1 MAIKKYISSK
11 DNTISSAFKS
21 NLSDRATKSNMG
33 SSDVLEIHS
42 IYAQAHSSSLE
53 KTRIIIKFPVDE
65 IEKDRSAGTIPSSG
79 SVTFK
84 LRIFNAVHAQTT
96 PEKYYISAFP
106 LVRDWDE
113 GYGLDM
119 EGFLDLDSSNW
130 ISASND
136 SPWYATGS
144 DYADPKTV
152 VTSSAP
158 LEYKQYLENGT
169 ENLDIDITSLVEEW
183 IKTEKK
189 SYSYSTSSFI
199 FPPFI
204 GSNAGFPAGSLIKLY
219 AHDGQHKTFEFTT
232 SKTGFS
238 GNTVYVPT
246 GSSVSALI
254 ENLYSNVTTF
264 FGNKFSGSLRTF
276 GTGGPAGYG
285 RMTLTASAPSFYG
298 NRIVSSSLPATD
310 SADNAITIPTRF
322 AGATA
327 ATNHGL
333 LIKLSQNYENGT
345 MKKSFYTKKFFA
357 RGSQYFFKRPCIEA
371 RWDEGIKDDRGII
384 QKSSSLAPKTENLN
398 SIFLYNRWGS
408 GLADIP
414 NTASNLVVALFS
426 TLANNSTPE
435 VLWQNQRYVTASRVS
450 TGVYKAQFAYTGNS
464 KYLYDVWYA
473 STNAPVSTRE
483 SLMTGSGFAVSPGG
497 ASFYYKNSQ
506 YAAKIINLKPSYSR
520 AEKATFRIHTRN
532 KDWQPNI
539 YNKASAKAPVSIIR
553 DGYFK
558 LSRVADNL
566 TIIPYSTSSA
576 PNYSSLSYDIS
587 GSFFNLDMSVLEKN
601 YLYEI
606 SLLYKDGSEY
616 VEQKEKFR
624 FRVEV

>member
-11 DNTISSAFKS
+11 DNTISSAFKF

-33 SSDVLEIHS
+33 SSDVMELYS

-53 KTRIIIKFPVDE
+53 RNRVIIKFPIDE
-65 IEKDRSAGTIPSSG
+65 VEKDRASGAIPSSG

-119 EGFLDLDSSNW
+119 ESFLDLDSSNW
-130 ISASND
+130 LSASKD

-152 VTSSAP
+152 AVSSAP
-158 LEYKQYLENGT
+158 LEYTQYLENGT

-204 GSNAGFPAGSLIKLY
+204 GSNAGFDVGSLIKLY

-246 GSSVSALI
+246 GSSVGALI
-254 ENLYSNVTTF
+254 KNLYDNITTS

-310 SADNAITIPTRF
+310 SAENDITIPTRF

-327 ATNHGL
+327 AMNYGL
-333 LIKLSQNYENGT
+333 LVKLSDDYENGT
-345 MKKSFYTKKFFA
+345 MKRSFYTKKFFA

-384 QKSSSLAPKTENLN
+384 QKSSSLAPKAENLN
-398 SIFLYNRWGS
+398 SIFLYNRRGT
-408 GLADIP
+408 GLVDIP
-414 NTASNLVVALFS
+414 NTASNLIVALFS
-426 TLANNSTPE
+426 TIANNSTPE
-435 VLWQNQRYVTASRVS
+435 TLWQNQQYVTASRVS
-450 TGVYKAQFAYTGNS
+450 AGVYKAQFAYTGNS

-483 SLMTGSGFAVSPGG
+483 SLLTGSGFAVNQNSGT
-497 ASFYYKNSQ
+497 FYYKNLQ
-506 YAAKIINLKPSYSR
+506 YATKIVNLKSSYSR
-520 AEKATFRIHTRN
+520 AEKATFRVYTRD
-532 KDWQPNI
+532 KDWQPNV
-539 YNKASAKAPVSIIR
+539 YTKASAKAPVSVIR

-566 TIIPYSTSSA
+566 TIIPYSTSSS
-576 PNYSSLSYDIS
+576 PSYSSLSYDIS
-587 GSFFNLDMSVLEKN
+587 GSFFNLDMSVLEEN

-606 SLLYKDGSEY
+606 SLLHKDGSEY

-624 FRVEV
+624 FRVDK